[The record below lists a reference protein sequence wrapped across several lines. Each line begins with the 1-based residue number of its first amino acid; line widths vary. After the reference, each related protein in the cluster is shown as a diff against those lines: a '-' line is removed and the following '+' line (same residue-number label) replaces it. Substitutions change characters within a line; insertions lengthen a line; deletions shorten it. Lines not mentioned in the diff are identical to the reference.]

1 MGDEDCHDEIGQQCS
16 TEDLEDEGD
25 AGEGPEGEQHGDEAT
40 CNKRPDPGRAGMEE
54 LHTGADGHQVGR
66 NVEGIDIL
74 PVVGANVYDIVRH
87 DVLVITKAGIDGLK
101 ERLA

>member
-1 MGDEDCHDEIGQQCS
+1 M
-16 TEDLEDEGD
+16 D
-25 AGEGPEGEQHGDEAT
+25 AAVNEVFL
-40 CNKRPDPGRAGMEE
+40 RSS
-54 LHTGADGHQVGR
+54 R
-66 NVEGIDIL
+66 NVQGIDIL